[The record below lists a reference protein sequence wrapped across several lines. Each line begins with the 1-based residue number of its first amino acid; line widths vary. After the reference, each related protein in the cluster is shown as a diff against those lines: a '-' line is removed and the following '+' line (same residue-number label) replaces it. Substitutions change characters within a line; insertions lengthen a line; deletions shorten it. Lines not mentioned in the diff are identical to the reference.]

1 MSRSITPR
9 SRRGPGRALGTRSAT
24 RDRTERGAPGRPRRA
39 TAAST
44 LAPMDAPTA
53 EAWHIRP
60 NGPLVG
66 EVEVSGSKNAVT
78 KHMVA
83 AMLGTQPS
91 TITNAPA
98 VGDVGIT
105 ADILISLGV
114 GVEIDGDRI
123 TIDPVEA
130 PGADVPLEFTGLNR
144 IPILLLGPL
153 LARNHEA
160 FVPLVGGDRI
170 GRRPVDF
177 HIDALERMGAEITVS
192 DDGISAKADHLRGA
206 QITLPYPS
214 VGATESVLL
223 TAVLAEGRTVLRN
236 AAVEPEVTEL
246 ALFLQRMGARIGFK
260 PDRRIVIEGVDHLR
274 GAEARLHGDR
284 LEAFSY
290 LVAGL
295 MTGGQVRV
303 GGCAQDRLVTAIDT
317 LQKMGARFEITDDYI
332 QASADAGLRP
342 ARGAD
347 RHPPRV
353 HDRLAAAPHRAHD
366 PGRGHVGHPRDRLR
380 GPPRL
385 HRGPH
390 RHGRRDRAVRHL
402 PRRARRA
409 GSTTPTPST
418 RRWCGA
424 CRSCGAPR
432 SRSPT
437 CGPGSRR
444 SSPPRWPTARRR
456 CTASTTSSAAT
467 TSRSRRSRRSGSSSS
482 GSPPLRP
489 DRRRPGR
496 PAPRRRVAVGA
507 RVEPAPIER
516 VGQAPLHLGPQRR
529 ATRRRSTG

>member
-1 MSRSITPR
+1 
-9 SRRGPGRALGTRSAT
+9 
-24 RDRTERGAPGRPRRA
+24 
-39 TAAST
+39 
-44 LAPMDAPTA
+44 MDEPEA

-83 AMLGTQPS
+83 AMLGTEPS
-91 TITNAPA
+91 TVTNAPD

-123 TIDPVEA
+123 TIDPVDT
-130 PGADVPLEFTGLNR
+130 PDSNVPLEFTGLNR

-170 GRRPVDF
+170 GQRPVDF
-177 HIDALERMGAEITVS
+177 HITALESMGAEITVS
-192 DDGISAKADHLRGA
+192 PEGISARADRLRGA

-236 AAVEPEVTEL
+236 AALEPEVTEL

-274 GAEARLHGDR
+274 GAETRLQGDR

-332 QASADAGLRP
+332 TASAGDGLRP
-342 ARGAD
+342 VAVQTSTHPGFMTDWQPPLIVLMTQAEGMSVIHETVYEDRLGYVRELTDMGAEVELFDTCLGGPACRFHDTNAMHSAVVRGVSKLRGAEVTIPD
-347 RHPPRV
+347 VRAGFSSV
-353 HDRLAAAPHRAHD
+353 IAAAVAD
-366 PGRGHVGHPRDRLR
+366 
-380 GPPRL
+380 
-385 HRGPH
+385 
-390 RHGRRDRAVRHL
+390 
-402 PRRARRA
+402 
-409 GSTTPTPST
+409 
-418 RRWCGA
+418 
-424 CRSCGAPR
+424 
-432 SRSPT
+432 
-437 CGPGSRR
+437 
-444 SSPPRWPTARRR
+444 
-456 CTASTTSSAAT
+456 
-467 TSRSRRSRRSGSSSS
+467 GSSTLH
-482 GSPPLRP
+482 GIHHLERGYNRP
-489 DRRRPGR
+489 FETLESLGLKLE
-496 PAPRRRVAVGA
+496 RVAGPD
-507 RVEPAPIER
+507 PA
-516 VGQAPLHLGPQRR
+516 
-529 ATRRRSTG
+529 